1 MSTYKNIFKEYN
13 TKENIPFLLLNR
25 RVVFPEDESL
35 PIYNN
40 RYISSDTPWTILS
53 YQIYNDISYWWILCA
68 LNPKNNMYYAKDG
81 TRVKYVKP
89 EYISLILNNLK

>member
-1 MSTYKNIFKEYN
+1 MNTYKNIFKEYN

-53 YQIYNDISYWWILCA
+53 YQIYNDIIFPYEKDSYF
-68 LNPKNNMYYAKDG
+68 
-81 TRVKYVKP
+81 
-89 EYISLILNNLK
+89 ISIIAIIFWNCISN